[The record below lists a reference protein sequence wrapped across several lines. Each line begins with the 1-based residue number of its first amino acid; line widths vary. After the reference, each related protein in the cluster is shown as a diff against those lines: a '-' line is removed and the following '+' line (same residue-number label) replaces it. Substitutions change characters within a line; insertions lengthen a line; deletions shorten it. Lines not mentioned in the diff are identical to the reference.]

1 MNNKRLLLTV
11 LFFLCTV
18 GFLFARSIVVVDV
31 PYYPPYIF
39 LDEQGTPQGIT
50 VELWQLWA
58 QKTGQSIQYR
68 FYPTLD
74 EAFEAVLSGEGDVI
88 NSIFYSEER
97 SFLFDF
103 VYPVDSEPTC
113 IFYPKSF
120 RAIDNLKD
128 LEGFK
133 VGVVKGEAII
143 EHLNAVTDAV
153 GLTIY
158 NDWETLIKSA
168 VEGRQDLFICDK
180 NIALFYL
187 KRYGKSDRFAHSKP
201 ILPPQELFWCVKTG
215 NKELSRLLL
224 AGLQSISTE
233 EKEAL
238 LWKWKGEKP
247 VSRETLKWL
256 VCGGAFGIITI
267 LVILLW
273 NYRLK
278 RIVKKSTRE
287 LVEAKDRIEDYNCQL
302 SESNRRLE
310 SMNLQLLGANEDLL
324 SSNTQLKEALHE
336 IALTSNNLFD
346 VLELSRQLSRETNHA
361 QFFSRLLALGL
372 KIIPDAKKGSISCIE
387 NNQWIFKAVYGY
399 PETLPKLR
407 LPADIFKPAPSDG
420 QIVDIHRY
428 DSEKHVPELLLQTT
442 VGIKASLMVGIYS
455 EDRFYGNISWDF
467 FEEVKAS
474 NTLIRTGVA
483 LGKIASAL
491 ITIWDHHG
499 EQENFQNTIIQTLV
513 KAIEIRDIY
522 TRGHSERVAVLARKF
537 AQHIGADESTRQLV
551 YWAGILH
558 DIGKIGI
565 SDLVLNK
572 PLPLTDEE
580 FLTIQTHPVQSARLI
595 EESNLPREIIPIVLS
610 HHERW
615 DGNGYPHGLSRKDI
629 PLEARIIS
637 LADAYDAMTSTRAYR
652 QALDTERALEEIIR
666 NSGAQFDPTLVRAF
680 IDMFY
685 FKEASS

>member
-1 MNNKRLLLTV
+1 MKYRRLLLTV
-11 LFFLCTV
+11 LFFLCTAD
-18 GFLFARSIVVVDV
+18 FLSARSLVVVDV

-50 VELWQLWA
+50 VELWRLWA
-58 QKTGQSIQYR
+58 EKTGHTIAYR
-68 FYPTLD
+68 FYQTLG
-74 EAFEAVLSGEGDVI
+74 EAFEAVQSGEGDVV
-88 NSIFYSEER
+88 NSIFFSEER

-113 IFYPKSF
+113 IFYPKTH
-120 RAIDNLKD
+120 RPIDTIRD
-128 LEGFK
+128 LEGFQ
-133 VGVVKGEAII
+133 VGVVKGEAVI
-143 EHLNAVTDAV
+143 EHIKTITDAI
-153 GLTIY
+153 GLVVY
-158 NDWETLIKSA
+158 DDWEALIKA
-168 VEGRQDLFICDK
+168 ALDGRQNLFICDK
-180 NIALFYL
+180 SIALFYL
-187 KRYGKSDRFAHSKP
+187 KRSGQSDRFAYSKP
-201 ILPPQELFWCVKTG
+201 IMPPQELFWCVKSG

-224 AGLQSISTE
+224 AGLQTISTE

-247 VSRETLKWL
+247 LSRDTLKWL
-256 VCGGAFGIITI
+256 AYGAAIGLLAI
-267 LVILLW
+267 LAVLLW

-287 LVEAKDRIEDYNCQL
+287 LVEAKDRIEDYNRQL
-302 SESNRRLE
+302 SESNRQLE
-310 SMNLQLLGANEDLL
+310 SMNARLLSANEDLVAG
-324 SSNTQLKEALHE
+324 NKQLEEALHE

-346 VLELSRQLSRETNHA
+346 VLELSRQLSRETNHE
-361 QFFSRLLALGL
+361 QFFNRLLALGL
-372 KIIPDAKKGSISCIE
+372 KIIPDAKKGSISRVE
-387 NNQWIFKAVYGY
+387 NDQWVFKAIYGY
-399 PETLPKLR
+399 PETLSKLR
-407 LPADIFKPAPSDG
+407 LPADIFKPAPPGG

-428 DSEKHVPELLLQTT
+428 DSEKRVPELLLQTT

-455 EDRFYGNISWDF
+455 EDRFYGNICWDF
-467 FEEVKAS
+467 FEQVKAS
-474 NTLIRTGVA
+474 NTLIRTGAA

-522 TRGHSERVAVLARKF
+522 TRGHSERVAILALKF
-537 AQHIGADESTRQLV
+537 AQHIGVDESTRRFV

-565 SDLVLNK
+565 SDLILNK

-595 EESNLPREIIPIVLS
+595 EESNLPREIIPVVLS

-615 DGNGYPHGLSRKDI
+615 DGNGYPNGLANKDI

-637 LADAYDAMTSTRAYR
+637 LADAYDSMTSTRAYR
-652 QALDTERALEEIIR
+652 KALDADSALEEIIR
-666 NSGAQFDPTLVRAF
+666 SSGAQFDPTLVRAF
-680 IDMFY
+680 VDMFI